1 MKFSWG
7 HGIAV
12 VLAVFLIGMITLVII
27 SSSQELNLVTEDYY
41 PKGIDYQQQI
51 DKEVRNSHLE
61 IGINITQDNNNVY
74 LKFPQLD
81 SMSLISGN
89 ILMFYPRSYRF
100 DKQYDIKLND
110 SLGQIISKDSIMTG
124 KCIIKI
130 DWSVDGVDYYQEE
143 TLMLR

>member
-1 MKFSWG
+1 MKFTWG
-7 HGIAV
+7 HGIAM
-12 VLAVFLIGMITLVII
+12 VLVIFLIGMITLLII
-27 SSSQELNLVTEDYY
+27 SSLQELNLVTEDYY
-41 PKGIDYQQQI
+41 PKGINYQQQI

-61 IGINITQDNNNVY
+61 IGIKITQDNNNVY

-81 SMSLISGN
+81 SMSKPSGE

-130 DWSVDGVDYYQEE
+130 DWSVAGVYYYQEE

>member
-1 MKFSWG
+1 MKLTWG
-7 HGIAV
+7 HGIV
-12 VLAVFLIGMITLVII
+12 MVLAIFLIGMITLVII

-41 PKGIDYQQQI
+41 PKGINYQQQI
-51 DKEVRNSHLE
+51 DKEARTSNLD
-61 IGINITQDNNNVY
+61 IGIKFTQDNNNVY
-74 LKFPQLD
+74 LQFPLLD
-81 SMSLISGN
+81 SLSQASGK

-110 SLGQIISKDSIMTG
+110 SLYQIISKDSIMTG

-130 DWSVDGVDYYQEE
+130 DWSIDSVDYYQEE